1 MVLPLPQSGRE
12 GTEELKNTRGSQVTG
27 CHTRRTTWGTQE
39 ELTVAP
45 MACSCCLVSQVFPT
59 AECLHGNAGQGNVE
73 VDCLNGSMENDVLNE
88 KTNKQTNKQ
97 TVHCSLL
104 CRRATTWASS
114 QFQRT
119 QFFQKFK
126 TSKITCRSKTNV
138 FHGNSLDTETVWD
151 NYKEKVLQISSCV

>member
-1 MVLPLPQSGRE
+1 VVLPLPQSGRE
-12 GTEELKNTRGSQVTG
+12 GTEELKNTRGSQATG

-88 KTNKQTNKQ
+88 KRNKQTNKRVFVCVTINPSALFLHKQ
-97 TVHCSLL
+97 LGWRTWRVISTPSLQNTL
-104 CRRATTWASS
+104 THREHVRAPRANSS
-114 QFQRT
+114 
-119 QFFQKFK
+119 
-126 TSKITCRSKTNV
+126 V
-138 FHGNSLDTETVWD
+138 
-151 NYKEKVLQISSCV
+151 